1 MEEITSGE
9 ALWEWLLQNEG
20 QSFYTKKGLEFTYY
34 IKGGELFASR
44 RERSIT
50 RSTFEYALR
59 RLRER
64 PQEVTG
70 PKSLNVYGAPY
81 VYALLCAALEAE
93 EDNPSDLSSMSSPHR
108 GAKITEKSPVK
119 TDEKKPLTSY
129 MYLCYSKQA
138 NEVKR
143 FFFDFKNGVE
153 RQKRGGRL
161 CA

>member
-1 MEEITSGE
+1 MGEITSGE
-9 ALWEWLLQNEG
+9 ALWEWLLQHEG

-64 PQEVTG
+64 PQEVIG

-93 EDNPSDLSSMSSPHR
+93 EDNLSDSSPMLSPHR
-108 GAKITEKSPVK
+108 GAKITEKSPMK
-119 TDEKKPLTSY
+119 TDEKSP
-129 MYLCYSKQA
+129 
-138 NEVKR
+138 
-143 FFFDFKNGVE
+143 
-153 RQKRGGRL
+153 
-161 CA
+161 

>member
-1 MEEITSGE
+1 ELPSGA
-9 ALWEWLLQNEG
+9 ALWEWLLQHEG

-59 RLRER
+59 RLRES

-93 EDNPSDLSSMSSPHR
+93 EDNPPDSSSMFSSYR
-108 GAKITEKSPVK
+108 GVKSPVK
-119 TDEKKPLTSY
+119 TDEKSP
-129 MYLCYSKQA
+129 
-138 NEVKR
+138 
-143 FFFDFKNGVE
+143 
-153 RQKRGGRL
+153 
-161 CA
+161 